1 MTDLFSPIA
10 LNYQST
16 ALRYPADLP
25 SSTYQNLNDQ
35 ASVAVLKMEQ
45 PGLYQAIFEEDD
57 GEFSLIKVQ
66 PLSLPEVAF
75 LSKALHISLPG
86 IFTQLFTGNFDKMLE
101 PKPVS
106 GIVNYR
112 ATFPFKALRVKGGI
126 PARNRV
132 IGAQMQFLGE

>member
-1 MTDLFSPIA
+1 
-10 LNYQST
+10 
-16 ALRYPADLP
+16 
-25 SSTYQNLNDQ
+25 
-35 ASVAVLKMEQ
+35 MEQ
-45 PGLYQAIFEEDD
+45 PGLYQAIFKEDD

-86 IFTQLFTGNFDKMLE
+86 IFTQLFTGKFDKMLE

-126 PARNRV
+126 PARSRV

>member
-1 MTDLFSPIA
+1 MTRLSI
-10 LNYQST
+10 
-16 ALRYPADLP
+16 
-25 SSTYQNLNDQ
+25 
-35 ASVAVLKMEQ
+35 AVLKMGQ
-45 PGLYQAIFEEDD
+45 PGLYQAIFEEND
-57 GEFSLIKVQ
+57 GEFNLIKVQ

-75 LSKALHISLPG
+75 YQKVLHISLPG
-86 IFTQLFTGNFDKMLE
+86 IFTQLFTGKFDKMLE

-112 ATFPFKALRVKGGI
+112 ATFHLRRCELRGGI

>member
-1 MTDLFSPIA
+1 
-10 LNYQST
+10 
-16 ALRYPADLP
+16 
-25 SSTYQNLNDQ
+25 
-35 ASVAVLKMEQ
+35 MEQ
-45 PGLYQAIFEEDD
+45 PGLYQVIFEEND
-57 GEFSLIKVQ
+57 GEFNLMKVQ
-66 PLSLPEVAF
+66 PLSLPEVSF

-86 IFTQLFTGNFDKMLE
+86 IFTQLFTGKFDKMLE

>member
-1 MTDLFSPIA
+1 MSM
-10 LNYQST
+10 
-16 ALRYPADLP
+16 
-25 SSTYQNLNDQ
+25 NDQ

-86 IFTQLFTGNFDKMLE
+86 IFTQLFTGKFDKMLE

-106 GIVNYR
+106 VIVNYR
-112 ATFPFKALRVKGGI
+112 ATFPFKALRVNGGI